1 MPAPGRPT
9 GHAPVGH
16 TPAAHFP
23 VGGSGGA
30 LLINTASRRMSV
42 QAYTVGLMRHFP
54 SGVVDGPDRACV
66 AWFYSGLPYEP
77 ISTDREIYSF
87 SALRNWFTLR

>member
-23 VGGSGGA
+23 VGGSSGPN
-30 LLINTASRRMSV
+30 LINTASRRMSV

-54 SGVVDGPDRACV
+54 SGVVDGPDRACQ

-87 SALRNWFTLR
+87 SALRNWFQLR